1 VKFCLIILEYFTFRL
16 VFLVKIA
23 QAPNYSCVL
32 ETQMKK
38 IIDINSNKRSFFL
51 PLQILAASAVIASC
65 APVETKVEQTDL
77 FFPPPPDPARYVF
90 ERTVTG
96 SASLLIEDD
105 ESKMRRMLTGE
116 GMSTLGFSKPFDVT
130 ACKGTMYV
138 SDTVQRSVFA
148 FNAVHKDFFMVGDR
162 EPGLLAKPLGLAV
175 DGQCRL
181 YAVDATRGAIVIYE
195 ADGTY
200 VASIGGSMYFD
211 RLSHLAVNPEGT
223 RVFAVDTGGVN
234 SEHHYIRVFD
244 VQTGEHLYDIG
255 TRGSEPGQFNL
266 PRDIALGSDGNLY
279 VVDGGN
285 FRIQVFSQDGQY
297 LRHFGTTGRQL
308 GQFARPKGIAV
319 DADDNVFVSDASHGN
334 FQIFDRDDALLLFV
348 GNRSEQNDRAAYML
362 PAGLHVDEDGRVYMV
377 DQFFRKVDIYRPAGL
392 DINQIPAIDYDFLT
406 RAVNS

>member
-1 VKFCLIILEYFTFRL
+1 
-16 VFLVKIA
+16 
-23 QAPNYSCVL
+23 
-32 ETQMKK
+32 MKK
-38 IIDINSNKRSFFL
+38 VNNVIPNRRSYL
-51 PLQILAASAVIASC
+51 HPLQVLAVCAVITAC

-90 ERTVTG
+90 ERSVTG
-96 SASLLIEDD
+96 SANLLVEDD
-105 ESKMRRMLTGE
+105 STKMRRLLTGE
-116 GMSTLGFSKPFDVT
+116 GTASMGFSKPFDVT

-175 DGQCRL
+175 DAQCRL
-181 YAVDATRGAIVIYE
+181 YVADATRGAIVIYE

-200 VASIGGSMYFD
+200 VTSIGGSMYFD

-223 RVFAVDTGGVN
+223 RVFAVDTGGVD
-234 SEHHYIRVFD
+234 SEHHYVRVFD
-244 VQTGEHLYDIG
+244 VQTGEHLYDMG
-255 TRGSEPGQFNL
+255 SRGSEPGQFNL

-297 LRHFGTTGRQL
+297 LRHFGTNGRQL

-319 DADDNVFVSDASHGN
+319 DVDDNVYVSDASHGN
-334 FQIFDRDDALLLFV
+334 FQIFDRSNALLLFV
-348 GNRSEQNDRAAYML
+348 GSRSEKNNRAAYML
-362 PAGLHVDEDGRVYMV
+362 PAGLHVDEDRRVYMV

-392 DINQIPAIDYDFLT
+392 DINQGFMGAWAGSSQSD
-406 RAVNS
+406 SSQ